1 MPNPGKS
8 AHVKTAIGSR
18 ASVVPVVVEQKPL
31 GDVPEPPR
39 RLEESGLALWRDAWQ
54 HGWLSRVAD
63 ITVVSLLCERLDERD
78 LLRAYVLDNPD
89 AWRERASLRKL
100 EEQIE
105 SSLKSLLLTPAERIR
120 AGVAE
125 AKAQSKLE
133 QLLSMKADRG

>member
-1 MPNPGKS
+1 MPNPGKP
-8 AHVKTAIGSR
+8 AHIKEKIGSR
-18 ASVVPVVVEQKPL
+18 SAVTPVIVTETPL
-31 GDVPEPPR
+31 GNVPEPPR
-39 RLEESGLALWRDAWQ
+39 RLEESGMALWREIWQ

-63 ITVVSLLCERLDERD
+63 ITAVSLLCERIDERD
-78 LLRAYVLDNPD
+78 LLRAFVLDNPD

-105 SSLKSLLLTPAERIR
+105 ASLKSLLMNPAERIR

-133 QLLSMKADRG
+133 QLLAMKADRG

>member
-1 MPNPGKS
+1 MPNPGKP
-8 AHVKTAIGSR
+8 AHVKSLIGARDAVTPTIVTA
-18 ASVVPVVVEQKPL
+18 APL

-39 RLEESGLALWRDAWQ
+39 RLEESGLALWREAWQ

-63 ITVVSLLCERLDERD
+63 ITAVSLLCERLDERD

-105 SSLKSLLLTPAERIR
+105 ASLKSLLLNPAERIR

-133 QLLSMKADRG
+133 QLLAAKADRG